1 MSRAS
6 RVLPLS
12 RVPIGV
18 RCVIASV
25 DGPARA
31 ELERE
36 GVLPG
41 SLVRVAARTPLGG
54 PVILEL
60 GRARIAV
67 SSLVAAQVL
76 TEPSDTDPSA
86 TAASGAGPLNGHGG
100 RP

>member
-1 MSRAS
+1 MRHAS

-18 RCVIASV
+18 CCVIASV

-41 SLVRVAARTPLGG
+41 SLVTVAARTPLGG
-54 PVILEL
+54 PVILDL

-67 SSLVAAQVL
+67 SSRIAAQVL
-76 TEPSDTDPSA
+76 TEPPDRA
-86 TAASGAGPLNGHGG
+86 PLDEHGNE
-100 RP
+100 P